1 MSDRQDDSNPKKA
14 QSLSE
19 TDIVSDRSIDRWSA
33 LRAVATVVTGA
44 VVAAVATVPG
54 EAEAQ
59 CTDSD
64 GGRWADRPGRGRR
77 CRRVVYRRPTG
88 FTDRD
93 PSDGAGYG
101 VCPLRGF
108 TDSDA
113 GGASDPGGRGRG
125 PCH

>member
-1 MSDRQDDSNPKKA
+1 MSQSSDNPKK
-14 QSLSE
+14 SLSE
-19 TDIVSDRSIDRWSA
+19 SDIVAEQAIGRRSA
-33 LRAVATVVTGA
+33 LRAVAGVVTGA
-44 VVAAVATVPG
+44 VVAATVALPG

-64 GGRWADRPGRGRR
+64 GGRWADRPGYGRR
-77 CRRVVYRRPTG
+77 CRRVYYRRPTG

-101 VCPLRGF
+101 VCPSRGF

-113 GGASDPGGRGRG
+113 GAGSDPGGRGRG